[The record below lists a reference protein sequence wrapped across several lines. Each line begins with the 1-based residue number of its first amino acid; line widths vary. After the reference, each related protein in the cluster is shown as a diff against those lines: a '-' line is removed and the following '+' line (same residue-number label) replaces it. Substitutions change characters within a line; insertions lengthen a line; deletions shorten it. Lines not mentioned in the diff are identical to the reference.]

1 MLDYRLISLH
11 YFHHENGA
19 IECLFSSPPPPI
31 LFAKYASF
39 CKQPSNTNYVG
50 KCFFEIFENI
60 K

>member
-1 MLDYRLISLH
+1 MAQLNA
-11 YFHHENGA
+11 YFQA
-19 IECLFSSPPPPI
+19 PPPI

-50 KCFFEIFENI
+50 RCFFEIFENI

>member
-19 IECLFSSPPPPI
+19 IECLFSSPPPI

>member
-1 MLDYRLISLH
+1 MAQLNA
-11 YFHHENGA
+11 YF
-19 IECLFSSPPPPI
+19 PPPPI